1 MLIRRGNKI
10 ETTVYRKITNN
21 DIYLNWDSF
30 APVTWKR
37 GTLKT
42 MFNRAYIVCST
53 DYHLKKELDHLRYAF
68 EKHNNYPKWIIKQV
82 AKQVKDQV
90 IQSNADGAPTI
101 ANEFPS
107 NSKSITLL
115 LPYTEQK
122 GEHLIRSLRKDM
134 HRTLAENVQT
144 STCYTGTK
152 LGTKFNNIKDLVEK
166 SHQHDVFYYATCP
179 QPGSV
184 EDYTGETG
192 RRLNERVIDHNGR
205 DKKSHLYKHS
215 QERNHPCVALS
226 DLKIIGSNFKNQKLK
241 RKIAES
247 LLIRET
253 RSSVS
258 IQEMSIPLKLFI

>member
-1 MLIRRGNKI
+1 MFYINFKEPFSINSTFIYLVYNEDKIILFFLQIYFTYLFIWRYLDNTFVFVKKGYVEYVLQCVWILSIKYPVYIWIRKLEQVTISRCLLIRRGNKI

-82 AKQVKDQV
+82 AKQVKDQN

-101 ANEFPS
+101 ASELSS
-107 NSKSITLL
+107 NSKSVTLL
-115 LPYTEQK
+115 LPYTGQK

-134 HRTLAENVQT
+134 HRTLPENVLT
-144 STCYTGTK
+144 RICYTGTK
-152 LGTKFNNIKDLVEK
+152 LGTKFIMSKI
-166 SHQHDVFYYATCP
+166 
-179 QPGSV
+179 
-184 EDYTGETG
+184 
-192 RRLNERVIDHNGR
+192 RL
-205 DKKSHLYKHS
+205 
-215 QERNHPCVALS
+215 RNPTNTTNSIMLHVL
-226 DLKIIGSNFKNQKLK
+226 NQ
-241 RKIAES
+241 A
-247 LLIRET
+247 
-253 RSSVS
+253 V
-258 IQEMSIPLKLFI
+258 